1 MVAAPSEKN
10 PGGIIWLAKSGP
22 RGEYS
27 LKGLQECHPR
37 RGEGAWLNRPPSNNF
52 FFANLT
58 HLHKEPQPSTEP
70 SKKIHLFF
78 CRWPLGVTDFR
89 GELAIVCE
97 SFPCKIIGHLP
108 TCPWEA
114 IPIIRMRFPDG
125 VRKI

>member
-1 MVAAPSEKN
+1 MVGKIRTQGRIFFEGVTRMPPKA
-10 PGGIIWLAKSGP
+10 GGGGMAEPTPFK
-22 RGEYS
+22 
-27 LKGLQECHPR
+27 Q
-37 RGEGAWLNRPPSNNF
+37 F